1 MQLINMILW
10 LLTVGSDV
18 NSSEARLKGAFQS
31 KRKMYC
37 VIMVLYDDDDDLNIK
52 LTLKLLSARKQ
63 DHVKVRVL
71 MLL

>member
-10 LLTVGSDV
+10 LLTVGTDV

-31 KRKMYC
+31 KRKIYC
-37 VIMVLYDDDDDLNIK
+37 VIMVLYDNDDLNFK
-52 LTLKLLSARKQ
+52 FTLKLLSARKQ